1 MAVDHLA
8 VLVINGLIGVDL
20 VSGIGCYLH
29 HIRGAGSHGGVL
41 LIDGFPRGL
50 REDLVAHFYI
60 GAVHIGAQD
69 LNGEIALFIFGDDLH
84 GVQGVVGELIVG
96 ATPGH
101 RGIHAPG
108 DVSGDIAVGVPL
120 RDLQI
125 AQETG
130 QIQGGGGLADAAAD
144 LVHGFALDIGGG
156 GLEAPV
162 RRPFADGSVVGE
174 GFSAVE
180 NKAVDNLSGELNVA
194 DPPGGAGDMGLGL
207 AQHVPEQDGLQIGGG
222 DLRLLNVSLHSQ
234 RFAGSGL
241 VHGLLNGGYVKIGPQ
256 LFRYDRVRSGVIGGV
271 SHLAVELVIELLG
284 GEGLGGE
291 DLRRK
296 IYNRF
301 RFRTDLYNILNRAAQ
316 FIIRNG
322 LAILGHGKLE
332 GLIAHLKGHIKGL
345 TIQHGGQPGDGLIQ
359 LPAVPIQTAVVA
371 GIFSEE
377 RFQIGEASRAVAFSV
392 LKNIG
397 GFRHAVITGF
407 RGDT

>member
-1 MAVDHLA
+1 M
-8 VLVINGLIGVDL
+8 
-20 VSGIGCYLH
+20 
-29 HIRGAGSHGGVL
+29 
-41 LIDGFPRGL
+41 
-50 REDLVAHFYI
+50 
-60 GAVHIGAQD
+60 
-69 LNGEIALFIFGDDLH
+69 
-84 GVQGVVGELIVG
+84 
-96 ATPGH
+96 
-101 RGIHAPG
+101 
-108 DVSGDIAVGVPL
+108 GVPL

-194 DPPGGAGDMGLGL
+194 NPPGGAGDMGLGL

-222 DLRLLNVSLHSQ
+222 DLRLLNISLHSQ

-241 VHGLLNGGYVKIGPQ
+241 VHGLLNGGDVKIGPQ
-256 LFRYDRVRSGVIGGV
+256 LLRYDGVRSGVIGGV
-271 SHLAVELVIELLG
+271 SHLAVELVVELLG

-332 GLIAHLKGHIKGL
+332 GMIAHLKGHIKGL

>member
-1 MAVDHLA
+1 M
-8 VLVINGLIGVDL
+8 
-20 VSGIGCYLH
+20 
-29 HIRGAGSHGGVL
+29 
-41 LIDGFPRGL
+41 
-50 REDLVAHFYI
+50 
-60 GAVHIGAQD
+60 
-69 LNGEIALFIFGDDLH
+69 
-84 GVQGVVGELIVG
+84 
-96 ATPGH
+96 
-101 RGIHAPG
+101 
-108 DVSGDIAVGVPL
+108 
-120 RDLQI
+120 
-125 AQETG
+125 
-130 QIQGGGGLADAAAD
+130 
-144 LVHGFALDIGGG
+144 
-156 GLEAPV
+156 
-162 RRPFADGSVVGE
+162 
-174 GFSAVE
+174 
-180 NKAVDNLSGELNVA
+180 
-194 DPPGGAGDMGLGL
+194 
-207 AQHVPEQDGLQIGGG
+207 
-222 DLRLLNVSLHSQ
+222 
-234 RFAGSGL
+234 
-241 VHGLLNGGYVKIGPQ
+241 
-256 LFRYDRVRSGVIGGV
+256 
-271 SHLAVELVIELLG
+271 ELVIELLG

-332 GLIAHLKGHIKGL
+332 GMIAHLKGHIKGF